1 VTTAS
6 GDGGRPGRPEVVG
19 CQAADDAEGL
29 VGARHPDGF
38 ARAKVIN
45 SGVEWPEDVRV
56 SAEQSCAAALVDL
69 TGLAEADARQ
79 ALAGQTARFAAGFLR
94 WIDSRAGSGMSYVRL
109 RLLQALHC
117 HGPAIMRDLG
127 TELGASPRNM
137 TALVDA
143 LEDASLVVRR
153 PHPTDRRA
161 TLIELS
167 PAGVREAEQSLGDH
181 LDTLSAIFAELSA
194 AEREQFSAAMTKL
207 MQAMRERG
215 QAC

>member
-1 VTTAS
+1 
-6 GDGGRPGRPEVVG
+6 
-19 CQAADDAEGL
+19 
-29 VGARHPDGF
+29 
-38 ARAKVIN
+38 
-45 SGVEWPEDVRV
+45 V
-56 SAEQSCAAALVDL
+56 SAEQSCATAAVDL
-69 TGLAEADARQ
+69 TGLTESDARQ

-117 HGPAIMRDLG
+117 HGPTIMRDLAS
-127 TELGASPRNM
+127 ELGASPRNM

-167 PAGVREAEQSLGDH
+167 AAGVREAEQSLGDQ
-181 LDTLSAIFAELSA
+181 LDALSAIFAELSA

-207 MQAMRERG
+207 LQAMKERG
-215 QAC
+215 QPC